1 MKDHPSMESIKA
13 TACNTMS
20 RINDIIDLCS
30 HSENSS
36 DSDNDEDNNYDNTN
50 IEGDGNE
57 GIVEDDNNDGVEII
71 DLTND
76 DDDDDNDNGNDS
88 EDDDDIEEKTTREC
102 PICFEEIPENS
113 IKFLP
118 CMHSFHD
125 ACVTTWTDIN
135 DTCPVCKNNNNATQ
149 QE

>member
-1 MKDHPSMESIKA
+1 MESIKA

-149 QE
+149 RE

>member
-1 MKDHPSMESIKA
+1 
-13 TACNTMS
+13 MS

-76 DDDDDNDNGNDS
+76 DDDDNGGDRGGCAA
-88 EDDDDIEEKTTREC
+88 TTAWSTTQRSDKEGVGLQLTAPPRQRAAFLGC
-102 PICFEEIPENS
+102 S
-113 IKFLP
+113 IVRGKKSITP
-118 CMHSFHD
+118 
-125 ACVTTWTDIN
+125 TIN
-135 DTCPVCKNNNNATQ
+135 KL
-149 QE
+149 

>member
-1 MKDHPSMESIKA
+1 MESIKA

-36 DSDNDEDNNYDNTN
+36 NSDDDEDNNYDNTN

-71 DLTND
+71 DLTN

-149 QE
+149 RE

>member
-1 MKDHPSMESIKA
+1 MESIKA

-88 EDDDDIEEKTTREC
+88 EDDDDIEENTTREC

>member
-76 DDDDDNDNGNDS
+76 DDDDNDNGNDN
-88 EDDDDIEEKTTREC
+88 EDDDDIEENTTKEC

-149 QE
+149 RE

>member
-1 MKDHPSMESIKA
+1 
-13 TACNTMS
+13 MS

-76 DDDDDNDNGNDS
+76 DDDDNDN
-88 EDDDDIEEKTTREC
+88 EDDDDIEENTTKEC

-118 CMHSFHD
+118 CMHSFHNI
-125 ACVTTWTDIN
+125 CVTTWTEIN
-135 DTCPVCKNNNNATQ
+135 NSCPVCKNNNAT
-149 QE
+149 

>member
-1 MKDHPSMESIKA
+1 MESIKA

-76 DDDDDNDNGNDS
+76 DDDDNDNGNDY
-88 EDDDDIEEKTTREC
+88 DIEENTTKEC

-149 QE
+149 RE

>member
-71 DLTND
+71 ALTND
-76 DDDDDNDNGNDS
+76 DD
-88 EDDDDIEEKTTREC
+88 EENTTREC

-149 QE
+149 RE

>member
-76 DDDDDNDNGNDS
+76 DD
-88 EDDDDIEEKTTREC
+88 EENTTREC

-149 QE
+149 RE

>member
-1 MKDHPSMESIKA
+1 MESIKA